1 MGVEQQ
7 KYTIMKKYDKT
18 VMQKAHEVF
27 YVMSKRVSDKDMVR
41 IRDAFDFACEA
52 HADQKRKS
60 GEPYIIHPIEVASI
74 VAREL
79 ELGANP
85 VIAAFLH
92 DVVED
97 TKYTIDDIQK
107 RFGKD
112 VAFLVGVLTKQSK
125 EHYEMSK
132 QVDNY
137 KQMLDS
143 IHYDIRALLI
153 KLADRLHNMR
163 TLGSMPAHKQMKI
176 AGETD
181 FFYAPLAN
189 RLGLYPIK
197 IELENLSFRYRCPHE
212 YEEIARMLHRDKLCH
227 EGRLHNFTD
236 NIRIV
241 LGKEFGNVFVHVSFR
256 APYSIWRKM
265 QKTGDDFSHIPF
277 RHVVEIVFP
286 CEDINQEKDIALR
299 IYSRL
304 TSVFNE
310 KPCSVISYI
319 DSAKENGYQSY
330 HVQLLSEFGSWEEVH
345 ISSERMVRNNQVGVV
360 AERREDSV
368 RMWIDKFRKVLRDLD
383 FHQEEGGYMDNV
395 VTAFYNDNI
404 MVFTPKG
411 ESINLP
417 KKATALDF
425 AFEIHSHIGEHAHYA
440 RINGQL
446 SSIKAEL
453 QRGDIVEI
461 VTNPE
466 VSPQKDWSDHVLTYK
481 AKGFLKRYFAKQ
493 DKPKFHFCSSCHPIP
508 GEEVVGFKEAD
519 GTITIHKR
527 NCHVAIGL
535 ASQQGDS
542 IVPVDYEGNTSA
554 LYPVCIQILAV
565 DRFHLL
571 SDMINCITNELRLSI
586 DSLST
591 TTTDCIVHCTI
602 RFSVHSF
609 DELQTII
616 SQVSAIDGV
625 EEVKKL

>member
-1 MGVEQQ
+1 M
-7 KYTIMKKYDKT
+7 KKKYDKT
-18 VMQKAHEVF
+18 VMQKAQEVF
-27 YVMSKRVSDKDMVR
+27 LVMSKRVSGKDMVR
-41 IRDAFDFACEA
+41 IREAFEFACEA
-52 HADQKRKS
+52 HAGQKRKS
-60 GEPYIIHPIEVASI
+60 GEPYIVHPIEVASI

-97 TKYTIDDIQK
+97 TKFTIDDIQK

-143 IHYDIRALLI
+143 IHYNIRALLI

-212 YEEIARMLHRDKLCH
+212 YEEIARMLHSDELCH

-236 NIRIV
+236 KIRMV
-241 LGKEFGNVFVHVSFR
+241 LGKEFGNVFVHASFR

-286 CEDINQEKDIALR
+286 CEDMSQEKDIALR

-345 ISSERMVRNNQVGVV
+345 ISSERMIRNNQVGVI

-461 VTNPE
+461 VTNPD
-466 VSPQKDWSDHVLTYK
+466 VTPQKDWSDHVLTYK
-481 AKGFLKRYFAKQ
+481 ANGFLKRYFAKQ
-493 DKPKFHFCSSCHPIP
+493 DKPKFHFCSACHPIP
-508 GEEVVGFKEAD
+508 GEEVIGFKEAD
-519 GTITIHKR
+519 GSITVHKR
-527 NCHVAIGL
+527 NCHIAIGL

-542 IVPVDYEGNTSA
+542 IVPVEYEESTSA

-571 SDMINCITNELRLSI
+571 SDMINSITNELHLSI
-586 DSLST
+586 DSLNT
-591 TTTDCIVHCTI
+591 TTTDCIVRCTI
-602 RFSVHSF
+602 NFGVHSF
-609 DELQTII
+609 GELQTIVEH
-616 SQVSAIDGV
+616 VSAIEGV
-625 EEVKKL
+625 EEVKRI